1 MFGTWKVQAIV
12 RLAGRLDL
20 RALFTV
26 PIANNGGQLAQVV
39 TIAPYNL
46 IVFSDPSQPQAG
58 APVTINVV
66 LVNAQGDP
74 VSGKALRASFTGPGA
89 PFEVVATQ
97 DAAKLGPG
105 RYQIVVP
112 ALDAGTWKITL
123 AVGAEGTGVY
133 TLDVG
138 R

>member
-1 MFGTWKVQAIV
+1 
-12 RLAGRLDL
+12 
-20 RALFTV
+20 
-26 PIANNGGQLAQVV
+26 
-39 TIAPYNL
+39 
-46 IVFSDPSQPQAG
+46 
-58 APVTINVV
+58 
-66 LVNAQGDP
+66 VNAQGDP
-74 VSGKALRASFTGPGA
+74 VSGKAVKASFAGPGA
-89 PFEVVATQ
+89 PLEVLAAE

-133 TLDVG
+133 TLDVA